1 MRCALWHQL
10 LIKKMPSRLTYSPI
24 GCPVSI
30 DSHPSPKLYLAS
42 SQLNTSQDNS
52 HEVVNRVTHF
62 SPSWSKR
69 NGNSFWPS
77 SVVGGMFLYT
87 PVFEQQAPSWG
98 TAWEYWEAFRGWSLV
113 GRNELLGWWV
123 SWLTAHYCFQ
133 STLCFPTVASCSFGY
148 ASHNDGL
155 FLLQLWGI
163 LNPFLLLWL
172 LSDSFFFFCQIL
184 FFLSKG
190 VRNII
195 NAQV

>member
-1 MRCALWHQL
+1 MRYALWHQP

-30 DSHPSPKLYLAS
+30 DSHPSPKLYLVS

-77 SVVGGMFLYT
+77 SVVGGMLLYT
-87 PVFEQQAPSWG
+87 PVFEQRATSWG

-113 GRNELLGWWV
+113 GRNELLGWV
-123 SWLTAHYCFQ
+123 GELVDCPLLLSVYSL
-133 STLCFPTVASCSFGY
+133 FPDC
-148 ASHNDGL
+148 GL
-155 FLLQLWGI
+155 M
-163 LNPFLLLWL
+163 LLWL
-172 LSDSFFFFCQIL
+172 CLPQWWVVSPSAVRHIKSFPPFVAFVRFFFFYQIL
-184 FFLSKG
+184 FFCQKE
-190 VRNII
+190 
-195 NAQV
+195 